1 MNQQPGPRR
10 RPRRDAQLNRAAL
23 VEAARD
29 VFAERG
35 LDAPLE
41 QIARQAGVG
50 IGTLYRHFPTRTDL
64 YDELLT
70 ASMTEH
76 LQLVEQALAMDDPW
90 DGFCHY
96 LVETCAC
103 EARDRGHNDM
113 MSMRFPRAKVA
124 EATRRRVFAAV
135 NRLIERAQQS
145 GQLRADVTPEDLA
158 FVRWANSRVLAA
170 TGPVVPDAWR
180 RHLALMLDGFRAEAA
195 HPLPV
200 PPLTPRQTYRA
211 MLTLGRHV
219 TGAD

>member
-1 MNQQPGPRR
+1 MKEQRR
-10 RPRRDAQLNRAAL
+10 TRKDAQQNRAAL
-23 VEAARD
+23 VEAARE

-50 IGTLYRHFPTRTDL
+50 IGTLYRHFPTRNDL

-70 ASMTEH
+70 ASMTE
-76 LQLVEQALAMDDPW
+76 QLRLIEDALAIDDPW

-96 LVETCAC
+96 LTATCAC
-103 EARDRGHNDM
+103 EAQDRGHNDM
-113 MSMRFPRAKVA
+113 LSMRFPRTPGAD
-124 EATRRRVFAAV
+124 ATRRKVFAAMT
-135 NRLIERAQQS
+135 RLVERAQQS
-145 GQLRADVTPEDLA
+145 GQLRDDITPEDLA

-170 TGPVVPDAWR
+170 TGSVVPEVWR
-180 RHLALMLDGFRAEAA
+180 RHLALMLDGFRASAA